1 MRRAVKYAGIALLSC
16 MVMLSA
22 TGCGGAGESVA
33 LNYGTGMDGLQYDA
47 SLFARNDLD
56 TVGADPGGI
65 YVSKEQSEEYGGYYY
80 VYTTGG
86 SGNSFNS
93 GYLPSEYTQEGI
105 VGLSVKCYRS
115 KDLSQWE
122 SAGSLLDGYCIAG
135 YSEDWE
141 NWYGSGNVWAP
152 EVIYDAATQKYYMY
166 YNMYAKGSSGA
177 VEVSANGFYIGV
189 AVSDTPVGPFRAL
202 HNTDSETGVAIPL
215 VNFEEHFGFS
225 SHMPVIDVSP
235 FRDPKEGG
243 KLYLYFKGEATS
255 GDAINSGHIYGMEMQ
270 DWTTPNYETIK
281 CLLAPRAVSVTCDEG
296 AEAALKL
303 TGKQTVGTIDDA
315 LTTNILEAPQCIE
328 HNGKY
333 YLTYSANGFTD
344 ASYSVWQAVGTSPMG
359 PFTKTSAEEGNPI
372 ISGASMPYANGS
384 GHHTF
389 VRNGDELYAI
399 YHVHGHESQISYAIA
414 RYLFADRA
422 SFADDKIVVN
432 GPSNCLMWLP
442 ESVSGY
448 QNLARSAKIEV
459 SSGQGET
466 YLNDEILPYYAYNE
480 NAVYSKN
487 GDITVTLKFDRAV
500 SVRAI
505 MIYNA
510 PTVYSAFSKIDK
522 IEFELAEKAAFM
534 NKDYKIAVITDLEYP
549 KVYLSETDESEYKA
563 CAPAVAEFEEIKVNS
578 IKITLSAGNKLINYN
593 KDGSQNKTLALSEI
607 VVLGVTL

>member
-1 MRRAVKYAGIALLSC
+1 MTSKLIR
-16 MVMLSA
+16 
-22 TGCGGAGESVA
+22 TGVS
-33 LNYGTGMDGLQYDA
+33 
-47 SLFARNDLD
+47 
-56 TVGADPGGI
+56 GADPFILNDGGT
-65 YVSKEQSEEYGGYYY
+65 YYMY
-80 VYTTGG
+80 ATTPGAIAG
-86 SGNSFNS
+86 F
-93 GYLPSEYTQEGI
+93 
-105 VGLSVKCYRS
+105 KCHAS
-115 KDLSQWE
+115 NDLVHWKVE
-122 SAGSLLDGYCIAG
+122 GYCLTAEDSFG
-135 YSEDWE
+135 YK
-141 NWYGSGNVWAP
+141 NFWAP
-152 EVIYDAATQKYYMY
+152 EVVKHGGRYYMHY
-166 YNMYAKGSSGA
+166 SARESGS
-177 VEVSANGFYIGV
+177 ELLRIGV
-189 AVSDTPVGPFRAL
+189 AVSDSPAGPFR
-202 HNTDSETGVAIPL
+202 DAIPGPL
-215 VNFEEHFGFS
+215 LSLPGRS
-225 SHMPVIDVSP
+225 TIDAHC
-235 FRDPKEGG
+235 FRDDDG
-243 KLYLYFKGEATS
+243 KNYLFFS
-255 GDAINSGHIYGMEMQ
+255 MDC
-270 DWTTPNYETIK
+270 P
-281 CLLAPRAVSVTCDEG
+281 
-296 AEAALKL
+296 
-303 TGKQTVGTIDDA
+303 
-315 LTTNILEAPQCIE
+315 TNIVNGVHTSQSMCIRLDDSLTKVEGEYVLVSTPDCPWETE
-328 HNGKY
+328 HDDKWQWNEGPFVLKHAGKY

-359 PFTKTSAEEGNPI
+359 PFTKVSAEEGNPI

-448 QNLARSAKIEV
+448 RNLTRTAKIEV
-459 SSGQGET
+459 SGGQGET

-522 IEFELAEKAAFM
+522 IEFELAEKAVFM
-534 NKDYKIAVITDLEYP
+534 SKDYKNAVITDLEYP
-549 KVYLSETDESEYKA
+549 KVYLSETDEAEYKA
-563 CAPAVAEFEEIKVNS
+563 CAPAVAEFEEIKVSS